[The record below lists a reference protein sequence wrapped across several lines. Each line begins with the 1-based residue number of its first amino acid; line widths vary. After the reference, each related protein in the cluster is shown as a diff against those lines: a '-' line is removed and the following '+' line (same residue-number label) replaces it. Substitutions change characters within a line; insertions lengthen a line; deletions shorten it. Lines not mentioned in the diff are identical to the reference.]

1 MTLLLFLFITRSETL
16 SSSPIRV
23 SGFSLQMAVLNVHFA
38 MALIGANCLR
48 EGMGLINYLL
58 VGLEGKRK
66 RVL

>member
-23 SGFSLQMAVLNVHFA
+23 SGFRLQMAVLNVHFA

-48 EGMGLINYLL
+48 EGMGLINYLY
-58 VGLEGKRK
+58 
-66 RVL
+66 